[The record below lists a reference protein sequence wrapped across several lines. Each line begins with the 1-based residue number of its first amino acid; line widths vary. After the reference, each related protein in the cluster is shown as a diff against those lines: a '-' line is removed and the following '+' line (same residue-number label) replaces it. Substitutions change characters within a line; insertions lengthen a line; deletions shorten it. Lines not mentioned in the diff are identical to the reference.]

1 MFKAFELADK
11 YRNPVMILG
20 DGLLGQ
26 MMEPVEIQNQKS
38 KIQSIEKPWAVTG
51 CKGRER
57 NIAKSFHM
65 NEGDLEKANLILQ
78 KKYAGIQ
85 KKEQDW
91 EEFFIKDAK
100 IVIVAYGSMARIAK
114 GLVRK
119 LRQEGMRIGLIRP
132 VTLWPFPVKAFA
144 NRKPKVSNRKF
155 LVVEMS
161 YGQMVE
167 DVRLS
172 LEGSSKVEFLGRSGG
187 GVLTQAQ
194 IFRKIKVLL

>member
-1 MFKAFELADK
+1 
-11 YRNPVMILG
+11 
-20 DGLLGQ
+20 
-26 MMEPVEIQNQKS
+26 
-38 KIQSIEKPWAVTG
+38 
-51 CKGRER
+51 
-57 NIAKSFHM
+57 M

-194 IFRKIKVLL
+194 ILRKIKALL